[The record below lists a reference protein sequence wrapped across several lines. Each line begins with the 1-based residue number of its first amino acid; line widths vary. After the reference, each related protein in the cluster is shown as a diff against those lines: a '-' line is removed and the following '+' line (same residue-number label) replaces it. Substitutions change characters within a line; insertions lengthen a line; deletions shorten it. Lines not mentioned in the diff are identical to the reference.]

1 MKEEQMMIKYLNI
14 YIYIIYD
21 NNSNNSFDA
30 LIFLYIYINIYE

>member
-21 NNSNNSFDA
+21 NNLNNSFDA
-30 LIFLYIYINIYE
+30 LIFLYI